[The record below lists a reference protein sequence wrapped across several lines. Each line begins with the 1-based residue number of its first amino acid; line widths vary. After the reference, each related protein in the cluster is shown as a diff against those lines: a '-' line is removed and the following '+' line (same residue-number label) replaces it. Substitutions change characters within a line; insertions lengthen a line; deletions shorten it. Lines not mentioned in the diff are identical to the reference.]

1 MHEGKDSK
9 HTHARCVQR
18 RVLTLTEDEAESLK
32 LSSVLKN
39 QLILEWPEPLSRLFS
54 YSDSRNDGRLDGV
67 DAILGGERSP
77 PKHFASKE
85 KRLLTPSQSKT
96 LIGKRLLQLLKRKQ
110 FCPSEVDFFFGL
122 LDNFFPTKNL

>member
-67 DAILGGERSP
+67 DAILG
-77 PKHFASKE
+77 
-85 KRLLTPSQSKT
+85 
-96 LIGKRLLQLLKRKQ
+96 
-110 FCPSEVDFFFGL
+110 
-122 LDNFFPTKNL
+122 